1 MKSVIVLLLLFL
13 LFSSLLIIS
22 NNKIYLLEE
31 GGLASF
37 GKFYLSWLVSVG
49 SNLVSFTGNFIKP
62 EESLNS
68 TEKL

>member
-1 MKSVIVLLLLFL
+1 MKRVIVILLLFL

-22 NNKIYLLEE
+22 NNKIHLFED

-37 GKFYLSWLVSVG
+37 GKLYLSWLVSVG
-49 SNLVSFTGNFIKP
+49 SNLVSFTGNFIKS

-68 TEKL
+68 TNKL